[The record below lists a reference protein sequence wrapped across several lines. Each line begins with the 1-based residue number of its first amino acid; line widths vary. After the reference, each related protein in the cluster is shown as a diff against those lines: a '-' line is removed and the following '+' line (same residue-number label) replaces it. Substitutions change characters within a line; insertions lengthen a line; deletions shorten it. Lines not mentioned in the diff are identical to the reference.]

1 MTNFVS
7 DEVRKYANKIIDCFV
22 GAGLLE
28 HRRGYDEF
36 SFSKWYKDKNLNN
49 YGFECSFGVSKI
61 CLFHPQ
67 LENFVIKFG
76 FSDIS
81 SKTDY
86 CMIEYKNYLCAKEN
100 GFEEYFPYT
109 DLLCEYEGVAFLI
122 QEKAICSED
131 EITSGW
137 YHTMR
142 EVMEAD
148 YDEDDDDFNSRIWDA
163 VYDMDDIQRA
173 DFTFDNS
180 AFTDFLI
187 NNGIGDLHEGNFGYI
202 GNRTVIIDFSGW
214 RG

>member
-1 MTNFVS
+1 MTNFIS
-7 DEVRKYANKIIDCFV
+7 NEIRDYANKVVESFV
-22 GAGLLE
+22 RVGLIE
-28 HRRGYDEF
+28 NRRSYNEF
-36 SFSKWYKDKNLNN
+36 SFSDWYKSKNLDS
-49 YGFECSFGVSKI
+49 YGFSYSCGVSKV

-76 FSDIS
+76 FSDITS
-81 SKTDY
+81 QTDY
-86 CMIEYKNYLCAKEN
+86 CVIEYENYLRAKEN

-109 DLLCEYEGVAFLI
+109 DFLCEYEEVSFFI
-122 QEKAICSED
+122 QEKAVCSED
-131 EITSGW
+131 DITSGW
-137 YHTMR
+137 YHSMR

-148 YDEDDDDFNSRIWDA
+148 CDEDDDDFNSRIWDA

-173 DFTFDNS
+173 DFTFCDE

-187 NNGIGDLHEGNFGYI
+187 KYGIGDLHEGNFGYI